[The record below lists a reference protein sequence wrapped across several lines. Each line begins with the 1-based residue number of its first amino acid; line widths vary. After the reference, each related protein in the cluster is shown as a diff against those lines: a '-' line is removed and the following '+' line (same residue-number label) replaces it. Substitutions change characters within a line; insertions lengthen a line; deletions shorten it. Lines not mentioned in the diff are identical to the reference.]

1 MNNEHR
7 RVVAGV
13 APADYRLPVIRWAAG
28 EAAARGAELHLV
40 TAVPP
45 RAAPEQYLPA
55 DAADA
60 VRQEGHAHLAEAARH
75 AEADHPGLIVTTE
88 VAGGPPV
95 DALRNA
101 CAHADILVVGAD
113 DQSPFAEAITGS
125 VPGSLLTESPC
136 PLVIIPHAET
146 NPAEHASVIA
156 AIDDGD
162 TSRPALTYAFAA
174 ANRAGRPLVLLHC
187 RSEERADAST
197 AARSYT
203 LTGLREIY
211 PGIQVTQEDVIGDPT
226 DVLADRSRRA
236 ALLVLGSRGHGRLTS
251 TLFGSV
257 SRTLIR
263 RSGCPVVV
271 ARTGSID
278 LARGAMR

>member
-1 MNNEHR
+1 MNTRHR

-13 APADYRLPVIRWAAG
+13 ASADYRLPVIRWAAG

-40 TAVPP
+40 TAVPT

-60 VRQEGHAHLAEAARH
+60 VRQEGHAHLVDAARQ

-88 VAGGPPV
+88 VAGGPPA

-136 PLVIIPHAET
+136 PLVVIPHAEL
-146 NPAEHASVIA
+146 NPVENAPVIA
-156 AIDDGD
+156 ALDNGD

-174 ANRAGRPLVLLHC
+174 AHRSGRPLVLLHC
-187 RSEERADAST
+187 GSDERADASP
-197 AARSYT
+197 AGRSYA
-203 LTGLREIY
+203 LTGLREMY
-211 PGIQVTQEDVIGDPT
+211 PATQVTREDVAGDPT
-226 DVLADRSRRA
+226 DVLAERSRRA

-271 ARTGSID
+271 ARTGTFD
-278 LARGAMR
+278 LARGAM